1 MAHAS
6 AVHGAV
12 FSDRILALFIFDN
25 LWQLRH
31 ANMPDYFCEF
41 KMWFHHR
48 KVGTYTRGS
57 STGCWEEYLDLRGA
71 KIQESGEKYTVRSF
85 GTYVLYRTLL
95 GSLCQGGWMAGER
108 ARWHIVCVYV
118 CVYIYIYVYICIY
131 IYTYTYIVHWKP
143 WKEEAVWRI
152 VILTLRWLMSY
163 IYGAP
168 ILDVSRSHTTTQHSR

>member
-1 MAHAS
+1 MCLEWELSPPPQVHVIRGVRWRFMAHVS

-12 FSDRILALFIFDN
+12 FSDRILALFIFNN
-25 LWQLRH
+25 LWPLRH
-31 ANMPDYFCEF
+31 ANMPDYCCEF

-48 KVGTYTRGS
+48 KVGTCTRGS

-108 ARWHIVCVYV
+108 ARWHIMCV
-118 CVYIYIYVYICIY
+118 CVYIYIYIY
-131 IYTYTYIVHWKP
+131 IVLIGNHEGKRLFG
-143 WKEEAVWRI
+143 E
-152 VILTLRWLMSY
+152 L
-163 IYGAP
+163 
-168 ILDVSRSHTTTQHSR
+168 